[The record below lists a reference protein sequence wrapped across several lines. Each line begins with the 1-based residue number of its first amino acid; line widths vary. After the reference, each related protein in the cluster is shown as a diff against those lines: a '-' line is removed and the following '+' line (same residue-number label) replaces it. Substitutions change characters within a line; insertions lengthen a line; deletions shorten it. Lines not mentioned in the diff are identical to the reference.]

1 MTAASPCDHE
11 VRRDEREHWQERN
24 EMRDRQ
30 GSDQTRRVR
39 SGLPAKTDPDRKGTN
54 HDAMLR
60 NDNAFIWVTRRSGYG
75 GSVSDT
81 GGASGLR
88 SA

>member
-11 VRRDEREHWQERN
+11 VRRDEREYWQDRN

-39 SGLPAKTDPDRKGTN
+39 SGLHADTDLDE
-54 HDAMLR
+54 
-60 NDNAFIWVTRRSGYG
+60 IRRIQAPI
-75 GSVSDT
+75 VQVRAHT
-81 GGASGLR
+81 V
-88 SA
+88 

>member
-11 VRRDEREHWQERN
+11 VRRDEREHWQDRN

-39 SGLPAKTDPDRKGTN
+39 SGLPAETGPEWIGAKR
-54 HDAMLR
+54 DAILGVQ
-60 NDNAFIWVTRRSGYG
+60 AAILWVTQR
-75 GSVSDT
+75 
-81 GGASGLR
+81 
-88 SA
+88 